1 MKKIMAEIT
10 LALISYLRMVVVV
23 GSLMMWA
30 ERNIGLFVVCL
41 LLFWLT
47 TQIINKAFWAVATS
61 SHEWWE
67 EMHPQE
73 TSDTL

>member
-23 GSLMMWA
+23 GSLVMWA
-30 ERNIGLFVVCL
+30 ERNAGLFVVCL

-61 SHEWWE
+61 SHEWRE
-67 EMHPQE
+67 EMHPTAE
-73 TSDTL
+73 GDI

>member
-23 GSLMMWA
+23 GSLVMWT
-30 ERNIGLFVVCL
+30 ERNAGLFVVCL

-67 EMHPQE
+67 EMRP
-73 TSDTL
+73 TSDGDA